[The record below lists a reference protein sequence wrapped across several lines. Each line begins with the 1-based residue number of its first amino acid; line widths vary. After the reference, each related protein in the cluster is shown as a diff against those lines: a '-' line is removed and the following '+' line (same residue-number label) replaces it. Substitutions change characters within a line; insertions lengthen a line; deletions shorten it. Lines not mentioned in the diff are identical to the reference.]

1 LGYDNIVGI
10 LNGGIAAWYIKT
22 LPIYSF
28 NLISVHDL
36 KIKLDKGEKIVI
48 LDVRDK
54 RKWDKGHI
62 NGAKHIYVDYLEEK
76 LD

>member
-1 LGYDNIVGI
+1 
-10 LNGGIAAWYIKT
+10 
-22 LPIYSF
+22 
-28 NLISVHDL
+28 L